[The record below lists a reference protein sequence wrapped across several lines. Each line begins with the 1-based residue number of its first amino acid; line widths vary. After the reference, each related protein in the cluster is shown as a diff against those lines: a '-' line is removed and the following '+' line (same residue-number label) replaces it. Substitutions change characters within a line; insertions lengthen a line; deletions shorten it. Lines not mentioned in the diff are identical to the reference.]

1 MRKHLQIPGRGW
13 SRNAMPFLFLFC
25 FCLLASFAA
34 QAQRSLTGRVTSGED
49 QSPLPGVNIIV
60 KGTTNGTITDANG
73 RFTIPV
79 VSDNDVIVF
88 SFVGFISQEMSVGG
102 RSNFDITLQA
112 DTQQLSE
119 VVVTAL
125 GIEKDAA
132 TLGYSQQKVS
142 GSDLIKAREPNPL
155 NSLVGKVAGLTVGAS
170 SEMLGRPQ
178 LVLRGETEV
187 LIVVDGVPVVSDS
200 YNLSPDDIETY
211 NVLKGPNAAA
221 LYGSRG
227 RNGAIIITTKKGTKD
242 ARGFS
247 VDFNSSTMMDKGF
260 LTLPKAQS
268 SYGPGEYNTYRFGDD
283 DFGQKNGYNQNDYDV
298 WGPKFNGQMISQY
311 DSPFDTLS
319 GVRSATPW
327 NARGKNNLQRFLQT
341 GVLSTNNISVSAS
354 GDKYEFRASASQT
367 YQRGVV
373 PNTELNTSNF
383 NMSTKFNFSK
393 KFSMESN
400 INYNRQYSDN
410 FPDVTYGPN
419 SIIYNI
425 SIWAGADWDINDLKD
440 YWQKGKVGVQQRN
453 FEYIRYNNPWFFSN
467 EWLRGHHKTDTYG
480 YIAFKYEI
488 TPWLKASL
496 RTQITNWDLTRTE
509 KFPFSASA
517 YDRDQKQGD
526 YREDKR
532 SLFENNTD
540 VMLTLDKNIGEDFV
554 ISGLVGGNLRTYSYN
569 ASYGTTD
576 YLNVPGVY
584 NFANS
589 KNAVKVYN
597 FTAPMQVGS
606 GYYSFDFGYRHYVT
620 VSTTGRLDKYS
631 TLADGY
637 NSGFYPS
644 VGLSTVLSEYLPLPE
659 AISFL
664 KLRGSYAN
672 VKNAFTQSTIGPA
685 WSAAGF
691 GNPLGYGDSFSTV
704 YEGPIYASNTYTIS
718 RPYNNQSAAYYTTVR
733 ANPTLKPSSNSSSE
747 VGLDMKFVENRI
759 GLSLTY
765 FDAIKGPSII
775 TEQWSQAT
783 GFDGGKINGVK
794 TEKKGWEV
802 TLSGTPVQNS
812 EGLTWTTMINWST
825 YVERYKEFYGG
836 LASLNGAYL
845 PGGDSR
851 IDYKIGDRVDGLYG
865 TKFYRDNGGNI
876 IHKANGAP
884 YTDNLVAQRL
894 GNYNADWVWSFI
906 NTLSYKAFSLNF
918 QFDGRVGGYGID
930 YVYKKMLQGGS
941 QEETAE
947 GAYGAARLAE
957 WNANKEN
964 DHNIAPTPTY
974 VGTGVALAADS
985 PTPAVDPVSGQIT
998 NMSALKFV
1006 PNTTP
1011 YSLQDYV
1018 NNETKFDERTMVSK
1032 TFTKLRQVTITYA
1045 FPSAMLERTAFRAA
1059 SISLVGRNLFY
1070 FAERKDID
1078 WEQFIGTNANN
1089 QILATP
1095 TLRRYGINI
1104 NLTF

>member
-1 MRKHLQIPGRGW
+1 MQKIL
-13 SRNAMPFLFLFC
+13 LFI
-25 FCLLASFAA
+25 CLLATFAA
-34 QAQRSLTGRVTSGED
+34 QAQRSLTGRVTSSDD
-49 QSPLPGVNIIV
+49 QSPLPGVNILV
-60 KGTTNGTITDANG
+60 KGTTNGTISDADG

-79 VSDNDVIVF
+79 ASDNDVIVF
-88 SFVGFISQEMSVGG
+88 SFVGFVTQEMAVGG
-102 RSNFDITLQA
+102 RSTFDVSLA
-112 DTQQLSE
+112 SDAKQLSE

-155 NSLVGKVAGLTVGAS
+155 NALVGKVAGLTVGAS

-178 LVLRGETEV
+178 LVLRGETDV
-187 LIVVDGVPVVSDS
+187 LLVIDGVPVVSDS

-247 VDFNSSTMMDKGF
+247 IDFNSSTMIEKGI
-260 LTLPKAQS
+260 LTKPEVQTD
-268 SYGPGEYNTYRFGDD
+268 YGPGEYNTYRFGDD

-298 WGPKFNGQMISQY
+298 WGPRFNGQLISQY
-311 DSPFDTLS
+311 DSPFDTLA

-327 NARGKNNLQRFLQT
+327 VARGKNNLDRFLQA
-341 GVLSTNNISVSAS
+341 GVLSTNNIAISAS
-354 GDKYEFRASASQT
+354 GDKYDLRASVSQT

-373 PNTELNTSNF
+373 PNSELNTSNF
-383 NMSTKFNFSK
+383 NISAKF
-393 KFSMESN
+393 KFSDKLSLESN
-400 INYNRQYSDN
+400 LNYNRQYTDN

-425 SIWAGADWDINDLKD
+425 NIWAGADWDINDLKD
-440 YWQKGKVGVQQRN
+440 YWQKGKVGIQQRN
-453 FEYIRYNNPWFFSN
+453 FEYIRYNNPYFFAN

-480 YIAFKYEI
+480 YVALKYDIA
-488 TPWLKASL
+488 PWLKAAL
-496 RTQITNWDLTRTE
+496 RTQVTNWDLLRNE

-526 YREDKR
+526 YREDR
-532 SLFENNTD
+532 RTLFDNNTD
-540 VMLTLDKNIGEDFV
+540 IMLTLDKDITEDFN

-569 ASYGTTD
+569 SSYATTD
-576 YLNVPGVY
+576 YLNVPNVY
-584 NFANS
+584 NFGNS

-597 FTAPMQVGS
+597 FTAPMQVAS
-606 GYYSFDFGYRHYVT
+606 GYYSFDFNYRNWVT
-620 VSTTGRLDKYS
+620 LSTTGRVDKYS
-631 TLADGY
+631 TFYDGY
-637 NSGFYPS
+637 NTGFYPS
-644 VGLSTVLSEYLPLPE
+644 IGLSTVISEYVNLPE
-659 AISFL
+659 FISFL
-664 KLRGSYAN
+664 KVRGSYAD
-672 VKNAFTQSTIGPA
+672 VKSAFTQTNIGPA
-685 WSAAGF
+685 WQSAGY
-691 GNPLGYGDSFSTV
+691 GNPIGYGDTFTTA
-704 YEGPIYASNTYTIS
+704 YEGPIYNSNTYRIS
-718 RPYNNQSAAYYTTVR
+718 RPYNNTPAGYYTTIQSN
-733 ANPTLKPSSNSSSE
+733 AQLKPSANSSKE

-759 GLSLTY
+759 GLNVTY
-765 FDAIKGPSII
+765 FTAINGPRIVN
-775 TEQWSQAT
+775 EQWSQASGYT
-783 GFDGGKINGVK
+783 GGLINGVK
-794 TEKKGWEV
+794 TEKKGWEL
-802 TLSGTPVQNS
+802 TLSGTPVQNAS
-812 EGLTWTTMINWST
+812 GFTWTTMVNLST
-825 YVERYKEFYGG
+825 YRERFKEFYNG
-836 LASLNGAYL
+836 LTSVNGAYI
-845 PGGDSR
+845 GGDSR
-851 IDYKIGDRVDGLYG
+851 IENKIGDRVDGLYG
-865 TKFYRDNGGNI
+865 TKFYRDNSGNI

-884 YTDNLVAQRL
+884 LTDNLVAQKL
-894 GNYNADWVWSFI
+894 GNFNADWVWSFI
-906 NTLSYKAFSLNF
+906 NTVSYKAWSINF

-941 QEETAE
+941 SKETAE
-947 GAYGAARLAE
+947 GAYGVARLAE

-964 DHNIAPTPTY
+964 DHNVSPTPTY

-985 PTPAVDPVSGQIT
+985 PAPVVDPVNGQIT

-1032 TFTKLRQVTITYA
+1032 TFTKLRQVTITYNVPA
-1045 FPSAMLERTAFRAA
+1045 SALSRTRFRAA
-1059 SISLVGRNLFY
+1059 SVSLVGRNLFY

-1078 WEQFIGTNANN
+1078 WEQFIGTNANS

-1095 TLRRYGINI
+1095 TMRRYGINL